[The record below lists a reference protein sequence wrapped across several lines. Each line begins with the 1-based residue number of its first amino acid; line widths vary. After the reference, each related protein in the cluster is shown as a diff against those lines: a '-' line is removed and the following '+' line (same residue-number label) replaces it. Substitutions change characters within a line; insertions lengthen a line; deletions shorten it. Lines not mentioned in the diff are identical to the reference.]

1 MKNNEYN
8 RPSAIAVVVAQE
20 PKFEYYFKVKR
31 RSFFCYKNYIVVER
45 GDDIYNIKTINNN
58 NILSF
63 SKHKSVDNIVD
74 IMKTVGIKNNNIYR
88 VSVCNGQATM
98 STKRFYN
105 LKGVINFI
113 YTTDQLLND
122 VNYS

>member
-45 GDDIYNIKTINNN
+45 KDDIYNIKTANAIYIHLNTY
-58 NILSF
+58 F
-63 SKHKSVDNIVD
+63 HACPSVWSAPTYQFTI
-74 IMKTVGIKNNNIYR
+74 
-88 VSVCNGQATM
+88 
-98 STKRFYN
+98 
-105 LKGVINFI
+105 I
-113 YTTDQLLND
+113 YTILTWWGQLRLIFIFD
-122 VNYS
+122 RSIDKTIERKIHVSKLK